1 MHCDDKRTLRVLKDH
16 ILICFNEL
24 QAKDFDNKITL
35 KKLNDS
41 IADYNE
47 CKRGI

>member
-1 MHCDDKRTLRVLKDH
+1 MHCDDKRTLAVLKEY

-24 QAKDFDNKITL
+24 QAEDFDNKITL

-41 IADYNE
+41 IADYNA